1 MTAPAKPGAALTATL
16 NANEKRYARTSAA
29 RNRARQR
36 ECVDGYEFTVDEL
49 AAERDARSRPS
60 AAAVTRS
67 GSDDRVPVVRFAP
80 VRRRVPDRPYPGAAM
95 TWLLVIPAVLL
106 LLAVVV
112 VGYMEWLLS
121 KPLTPRDKRLSRVDQ
136 ELTERE
142 ELARERAYRSGPR
155 GWTF

>member
-1 MTAPAKPGAALTATL
+1 
-16 NANEKRYARTSAA
+16 
-29 RNRARQR
+29 
-36 ECVDGYEFTVDEL
+36 
-49 AAERDARSRPS
+49 
-60 AAAVTRS
+60 
-67 GSDDRVPVVRFAP
+67 
-80 VRRRVPDRPYPGAAM
+80 
-95 TWLLVIPAVLL
+95 LL